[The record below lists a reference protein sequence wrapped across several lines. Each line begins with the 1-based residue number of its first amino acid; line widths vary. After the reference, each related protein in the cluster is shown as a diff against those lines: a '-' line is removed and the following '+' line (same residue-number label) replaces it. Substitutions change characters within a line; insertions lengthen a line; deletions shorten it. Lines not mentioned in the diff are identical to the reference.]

1 MNNQSASVNK
11 KKLRQQIRSLRQQLS
26 KEQCFKAGQLLA
38 QQFQQHFVDQ
48 DFKKIAVYLQND
60 NELDTSV
67 LIERFFQSNNQV
79 YLPKVS
85 EDGSNQLQF
94 LHYHSNSRLQ
104 NNRFG
109 IPEPVSD
116 DIIDLQNIDLLLI
129 PLTVFDLS
137 GNRIGMGGGYY
148 DRALSKL
155 SDKKPL
161 LVGIA
166 YDFQQVEECPVESFD
181 QPLQMILTPTRAI
194 AFNGSDTSSD
204 LDWIDEEEDE

>member
-1 MNNQSASVNK
+1 MNNQSASINK
-11 KKLRQQIRSLRQQLS
+11 KQLRQQIRSLRQQLS
-26 KEQCFKAGQLLA
+26 NEQCLKAGQQLA
-38 QQFQQHFVDQ
+38 QQFKQQFVDQ
-48 DFKKIAVYLQND
+48 DFQKIATYLQND

-67 LIERFFQSNNQV
+67 LIEHFFQSNTQV
-79 YLPKVS
+79 YLPKIY
-85 EDGSNQLQF
+85 EDGSNQMQF
-94 LHYHSNSRLQ
+94 LHYCPHSKLQ

-109 IPEPVSD
+109 IPEPITDD
-116 DIIDLQNIDLLLI
+116 DIELQNIDLLLM

-166 YDFQQVEECPVESFD
+166 YDFQQVEECTVESFD
-181 QPLQMILTPTRAI
+181 QPLQMILTPTRTI
-194 AFNGSDTSSD
+194 AFNR
-204 LDWIDEEEDE
+204 

>member
-1 MNNQSASVNK
+1 MNDQSASVNK
-11 KKLRQQIRSLRQQLS
+11 KQLRQQIRLLRQQLS
-26 KEQCFKAGQLLA
+26 KEQCLQAGQQLA

-48 DFKKIAVYLQND
+48 DFKTIGVYLQND

-67 LIERFFQSNNQV
+67 LIEYFFQLNYEL
-79 YLPKVS
+79 YLPKIY

-94 LHYHSNSRLQ
+94 LHFHSQSKMQ

-109 IPEPVSD
+109 IPEPISD
-116 DIIDLQNIDLLLI
+116 DEIALQEIDLLLM
-129 PLTVFDLS
+129 PLTAFDLS

-161 LVGIA
+161 LVGLA
-166 YDFQQVEECPVESFD
+166 YDFQQVDECPVESFD
-181 QPLQMILTPTRAI
+181 QPLQMILTPTRTI
-194 AFNGSDTSSD
+194 AFNR
-204 LDWIDEEEDE
+204 